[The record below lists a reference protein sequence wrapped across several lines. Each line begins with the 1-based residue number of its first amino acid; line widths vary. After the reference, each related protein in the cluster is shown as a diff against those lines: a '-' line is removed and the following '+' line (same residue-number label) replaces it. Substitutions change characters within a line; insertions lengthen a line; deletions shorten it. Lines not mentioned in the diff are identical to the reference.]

1 MGIGTVIL
9 IHGCITA
16 CNNGNDSSRIKQLLF
31 GSVFLTVWM
40 CEFWNMPQLVGA
52 CCLPPKLFLVH
63 IFIHLKIWQ
72 LPVLI

>member
-16 CNNGNDSSRIKQLLF
+16 CSSGNDSSRIKQLLF
-31 GSVFLTVWM
+31 GSVFLTMWTS
-40 CEFWNMPQLVGA
+40 EFWNMPQLVGA
-52 CCLPPKLFLVH
+52 YCLPQKLFLVH